1 VRADQWTCRHVGT
14 VIRRSFGVKYHPDHV
29 SRILRALG
37 WNYKGKNSL
46 PSQRKTEKPHPQW
59 SSLRRRHR

>member
-37 WNYKGKNSL
+37 WNYKDKNSL